1 MYKEKV
7 LITSVDVDNHLEL
20 KISSIF
26 KFLQFVATNHAE
38 TIHVGQADTLDKG
51 MCWVVIKMYVEIIRI
66 PVMNEEIIVT
76 THPGETKGFFFPRYF
91 QIFDK
96 KGNLLIN
103 ASSMWCL
110 LDVNTRKVITHP
122 FENPKQFKSESSK
135 YDQQVYTKIDDKDV
149 TEIEKRKVRY
159 NDIDLNGHLNNVK
172 YVEYMIDLHD
182 QKYYDKY
189 RVTNL
194 LISYEKE
201 IKDGQIV
208 TLYSDNKLDETI
220 RGDVE
225 GNIHFRAM
233 ISHKER

>member
-7 LITSVDVDNHLEL
+7 LVTSIDVDNHLEL

-38 TIHVGQADTLDKG
+38 TIHVGQADTIDKG
-51 MCWVVIKMYVEIIRI
+51 MCWVVIKMYVEITRL
-66 PVMNEEIIVT
+66 PVLNEEIVVT
-76 THPGETKGFFFPRYF
+76 THPGQTKGFFFPRYF

-110 LDVNTRKVITHP
+110 LNIESRKVETHP
-122 FENPKQFKSESSK
+122 FNNIKQFKFETSK
-135 YDQQVYTKIDDKDV
+135 YDLPIFGRIEDKELSKI
-149 TEIEKRKVRY
+149 ENRRVRY

-172 YVEYMIDLHD
+172 YIEYIIDLHN
-182 QKYYDKY
+182 KEYYDKY

-194 LISYEKE
+194 LVSYEKE
-201 IKDGQIV
+201 IKDGQLV
-208 TLYSDNKLDETI
+208 TIYSDNQLEETVK
-220 RGDVE
+220 GVVD
-225 GNIHFRAM
+225 GTIHFKAV